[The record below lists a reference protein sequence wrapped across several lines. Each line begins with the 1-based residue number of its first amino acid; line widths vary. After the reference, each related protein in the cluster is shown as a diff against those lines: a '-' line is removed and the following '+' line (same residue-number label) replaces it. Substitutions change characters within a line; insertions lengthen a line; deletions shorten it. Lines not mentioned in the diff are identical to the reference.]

1 MDQIII
7 IADDLTGACD
17 SGIKFRNAGFETL
30 VLTDVSEEDVQAA
43 GRCAIVS
50 INTNTRSALPE
61 DARRRVEKLLRV
73 MQKDKE
79 RLYYKKVDSVLRGN
93 VADELEACLQQLE
106 PDFALIAPAFPAS
119 GRRMKHG
126 RIYPVADQ
134 NPDLAIDAEQIVSQT
149 GRRCAQIPLETVAR
163 GAGVIMEEA
172 ERLYREGAE
181 LLLADCWEE
190 ADLAEIAKAA
200 HRFGRR
206 CIPVGSAGLAEQLA
220 ACMAK
225 ENATCGAA
233 ALPQL
238 SQNDKILIA
247 IGSRHPAMLEQ
258 MQTLKKRCPLDT
270 YLIAVDG
277 LTEENL
283 EARMQ
288 ALLARLD
295 ERRAEDK
302 NDLLLTTESIYADA
316 SSEMK
321 LLCENDFNQAILD
334 ALGIGAARIAQSEP
348 VRCLIAA
355 GGDAANEILRRLR
368 LNRIELLLEPSPGI
382 VVGRA
387 SGSDGRTLLLATKS
401 GGFGKPETLLE
412 LYRYFT
418 ARKQAGLKGEVV

>member
-247 IGSRHPAMLEQ
+247 IGSRHPAMLGTDADAQ
-258 MQTLKKRCPLDT
+258 KALPAGYIPHRGRR
-270 YLIAVDG
+270 ADG
-277 LTEENL
+277 RKS

-302 NDLLLTTESIYADA
+302 NDLLLTTESIYAGA

-355 GGDAANEILRRLR
+355 AATQPTRSCGGC
-368 LNRIELLLEPSPGI
+368 G
-382 VVGRA
+382 
-387 SGSDGRTLLLATKS
+387 
-401 GGFGKPETLLE
+401 
-412 LYRYFT
+412 
-418 ARKQAGLKGEVV
+418 

>member
-172 ERLYREGAE
+172 ERIHR
-181 LLLADCWEE
+181 
-190 ADLAEIAKAA
+190 DLP
-200 HRFGRR
+200 RR
-206 CIPVGSAGLAEQLA
+206 TANGSIPAGVN
-220 ACMAK
+220 CV
-225 ENATCGAA
+225 
-233 ALPQL
+233 P
-238 SQNDKILIA
+238 
-247 IGSRHPAMLEQ
+247 P
-258 MQTLKKRCPLDT
+258 
-270 YLIAVDG
+270 
-277 LTEENL
+277 
-283 EARMQ
+283 
-288 ALLARLD
+288 
-295 ERRAEDK
+295 
-302 NDLLLTTESIYADA
+302 
-316 SSEMK
+316 
-321 LLCENDFNQAILD
+321 
-334 ALGIGAARIAQSEP
+334 
-348 VRCLIAA
+348 
-355 GGDAANEILRRLR
+355 
-368 LNRIELLLEPSPGI
+368 
-382 VVGRA
+382 
-387 SGSDGRTLLLATKS
+387 
-401 GGFGKPETLLE
+401 
-412 LYRYFT
+412 
-418 ARKQAGLKGEVV
+418 QAGP